1 MLKIRLRRQGT
12 RNAPFYRV
20 VVSDQRRVPGSAAIE
35 ELGYFDPKRSPKVI
49 SLKEERID
57 YWVSKGAQ
65 MSPTVRRMRGKSN
78 VGEDGQVVATETEAA
93 PAKKAAPK
101 AEEAAAPQD
110 AAAEESLEEAAAE
123 ETAAEGEAEEAASED
138 GEDKAEA

>member
-49 SLKEERID
+49 SLKEEHID

-78 VGEDGQVVATETEAA
+78 VGEDGQVVATETESKTASTA
-93 PAKKAAPK
+93 TPVRRFCSRSGMPSFSKVSSSSGSTSSRLSSCFFGFG
-101 AEEAAAPQD
+101 AE
-110 AAAEESLEEAAAE
+110 
-123 ETAAEGEAEEAASED
+123 
-138 GEDKAEA
+138 

>member
-78 VGEDGQVVATETEAA
+78 VGEDGQVVASETEAA

-101 AEEAAAPQD
+101 AEAAPQE

-123 ETAAEGEAEEAASED
+123 ETAAEGEAEEAASEG